1 MYDAIAREKYFL
13 IYMVFYVLV
22 YIMLE
27 LEKKLTLYC
36 DLNDIANPERYYELT
51 HKIENIVDDKQIATL
66 CAYNTDS
73 FLVQWLW
80 DIAHHTIDDET
91 FFQIWDISVHRTMKE
106 ERPYLDALSYIKN
119 NIEKNTLYV
128 IDQAAYIA
136 YTHVHQDID
145 EILESINNHNS
156 IMIVIPQ

>member
-36 DLNDIANPERYYELT
+36 DLNDIANPERYYELA

-73 FLVQWLW
+73 FLVQ
-80 DIAHHTIDDET
+80 
-91 FFQIWDISVHRTMKE
+91 
-106 ERPYLDALSYIKN
+106 
-119 NIEKNTLYV
+119 
-128 IDQAAYIA
+128 
-136 YTHVHQDID
+136 
-145 EILESINNHNS
+145 
-156 IMIVIPQ
+156 

>member
-1 MYDAIAREKYFL
+1 MYEAIAREKYFL
-13 IYMVFYVLV
+13 IYMMFYVLA

-36 DLNDIANPERYYELT
+36 DLNDIPSPERYYELANQL
-51 HKIENIVDDKQIATL
+51 ENIVADKNIQTL
-66 CAYNTDS
+66 CAYNTDG

-80 DIAHHTIDDET
+80 DLAHHTIDDET
-91 FFQIWDISVHRTMKE
+91 FFQIWDISVHRTIKE
-106 ERPYLDALSYIKN
+106 ERPYLDALSHIKN
-119 NIEKNTLYV
+119 AIEKNTLYV

-136 YTHVHQDID
+136 YTHMHQDMD
-145 EILESINNHNS
+145 EILESINNYNS